1 MSKNP
6 FEKVGKS
13 PKIGTRT
20 YSVQDV
26 KAANRRFYAKFP
38 GAIEDAAMIKKAM
51 QDPGDE
57 VVKQASRESTEYSF
71 LPKIKYTVEG
81 L

>member
-26 KAANRRFYAKFP
+26 QAANRRFYAKFP
-38 GAIEDAAMIKKAM
+38 GAIEDATMIKK
-51 QDPGDE
+51 Q
-57 VVKQASRESTEYSF
+57 
-71 LPKIKYTVEG
+71 
-81 L
+81 

>member
-6 FEKVGKS
+6 FEKVGTS

-20 YSVQDV
+20 
-26 KAANRRFYAKFP
+26 FP

-51 QDPGDE
+51 MDPGDE
-57 VVKQASRESTEYSF
+57 VVKEESRRSTEYSF

>member
-6 FEKVGKS
+6 FEKVGKA
-13 PKIGTRT
+13 PKIGVKQ
-20 YSVQDV
+20 YSVEDV
-26 KAANRRFYAKFP
+26 KAANRRFYEKFP
-38 GAIEDAAMIKKAM
+38 GAIADAAMIKQAM
-51 QDPGDE
+51 NDPGDE
-57 VVKQASRESTEYSF
+57 VVKQASRESTKYPF

>member
-6 FEKVGKS
+6 FEKVGKA

-26 KAANRRFYAKFP
+26 QAANRRFYAKFP

-51 QDPGDE
+51 MDPGDE
-57 VVKQASRESTEYSF
+57 VVKEESRRIDGILLSS
-71 LPKIKYTVEG
+71 
-81 L
+81 